1 MGVETAL
8 NEGLILVIN
17 PGSTSTKLALYRGET
32 VVASASLDH
41 SGAPWAASKE
51 IISELYHRVRLTR
64 QFLADRE
71 IAPLSL
77 QAVVA
82 RGGLLRP
89 VRSGVYLINEA
100 MVADLEN
107 HVGGRHASNLGGLM
121 AWEISQEGRVPS
133 FIVDPVSVD
142 EYAPEAR
149 LSGLPPVPRKS
160 LLHALNIRAC
170 ARRASRDLGRELAS
184 LYLVIAHLGSG
195 FSICPFYRGSMRDAN
210 NSNEEGP
217 FTVARAGTLP
227 ALFLLELWQG
237 SGGDDIKH
245 ILTTQSGMFGHLGTK
260 DARIV
265 EDEAARDR
273 RANVVWQ
280 AMAYRVAQEVC
291 AMSASFPER
300 PDAVVFTGGLARSA
314 DFVARVRE
322 YTEFLGTHLVYPGE
336 DEMEALAAGV
346 LRVVRGQE
354 AARVY
359 FETEGVG

>member
-1 MGVETAL
+1 MVNAGELSGHDDSHRFNRERRNKVERIPSLLKTIFAISKREGINTEPAATRMVEERIREYCGLERPWHNGVETAL
-8 NEGLILVIN
+8 NEDLILVIN

-170 ARRASRDLGRELAS
+170 ARTSGIWETPT
-184 LYLVIAHLGSG
+184 LYLA
-195 FSICPFYRGSMRDAN
+195 
-210 NSNEEGP
+210 
-217 FTVARAGTLP
+217 
-227 ALFLLELWQG
+227 
-237 SGGDDIKH
+237 
-245 ILTTQSGMFGHLGTK
+245 
-260 DARIV
+260 
-265 EDEAARDR
+265 
-273 RANVVWQ
+273 
-280 AMAYRVAQEVC
+280 
-291 AMSASFPER
+291 
-300 PDAVVFTGGLARSA
+300 
-314 DFVARVRE
+314 
-322 YTEFLGTHLVYPGE
+322 
-336 DEMEALAAGV
+336 
-346 LRVVRGQE
+346 
-354 AARVY
+354 
-359 FETEGVG
+359 